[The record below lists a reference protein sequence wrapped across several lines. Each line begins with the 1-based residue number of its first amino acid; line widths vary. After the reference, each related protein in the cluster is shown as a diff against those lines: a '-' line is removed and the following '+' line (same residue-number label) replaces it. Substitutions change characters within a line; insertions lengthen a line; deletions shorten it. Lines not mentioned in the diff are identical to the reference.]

1 MRNVAHFNRRQFL
14 RGAGGLLAL
23 PLLSSLPL
31 PAAALKPA
39 AEARRR
45 FVCVGTF
52 LGMYPGE
59 WHPEAGSTRVPKLL
73 EPLMAHR
80 NDFTVI
86 SGVDHGINGGHK
98 GTPSFLS
105 GVYQPEYIGESIMV
119 RNQITLDQVAA
130 KHLSQNSRFN
140 SIQLGASEGKPSQ
153 TLSWDENGVPLLPQA
168 DPIKVF
174 DKLFVDDLNPAAADR
189 AMGFQRSVLDMVADD
204 ARSLQKEIDYED
216 RQKIDAYFSSIRDVE
231 KRIERQQ
238 QWVNTPKPGV
248 PPLLERPVTFHENLD
263 LMFELTA
270 LALQHDSTR
279 VASIELPAGGLPI
292 ILGGDQLSG
301 YHGQSHHG
309 KDPEVLA
316 ELIRIEQ
323 MHTRSLAK
331 FMTRL
336 KGIDDGGASLFDR
349 TQILFGSGLG
359 NGSSHSN
366 RNLPVLL
373 AGGDLRHTGAD
384 LIFEEGTMPLSN
396 VFVSALQGL
405 GIDQDQFAAST
416 GNINNELI

>member
-23 PLLSSLPL
+23 PFLNSIPL
-31 PAAALKPA
+31 PAAAKPVA
-39 AEARRR
+39 DVRRR

-59 WHPEAGSTRVPKLL
+59 WHPVAGSTRVPKLI
-73 EPLMAHR
+73 EPLMEHR
-80 NDFTVI
+80 NDFTLV

-130 KHLSQNSRFN
+130 RHLSKDSRFN

-153 TLSWDENGVPLLPQA
+153 TLSWDENGVPLLPEA
-168 DPIKVF
+168 DPMKVF
-174 DKLFVDDLNPAAADR
+174 EKLFVDDLNPAAADR
-189 AMGFQRSVLDMVADD
+189 AMGFKRSVLDMVADD

-309 KDPEVLA
+309 KDPEVLD

-336 KGIDDGGASLFDR
+336 KEIDDGGASLFDR

-373 AGGDLRHTGAD
+373 AGGDLRHTGQD
-384 LIFEEGTMPLSN
+384 LIFEQGTVPLSN
-396 VFVSALQGL
+396 VFVSMLQGL
-405 GIDQDQFAAST
+405 GIEQDAFAAST